1 MQAIIIGATGAT
13 GKDLLDILL
22 NDRRYSI
29 VKIFVRKKTGIA
41 SPKLQ
46 EYIIDF
52 NQPESWQHLVTGDV
66 LFSCLGT
73 TLKAAGSKEAQYKID
88 YGYQLAF
95 ADAAK
100 KNNIPVLALVSSSG
114 ADANSP
120 FFYMKMK
127 GELEEAVKK
136 LHFKKLLIFR
146 PPMLIRK
153 GTDRAGEKWGL
164 KLISALNAI
173 GLAKSMKPLE
183 TEKLA
188 LTMAEKAVSE
198 SEGTHIFAGSQLK
211 EIS

>member
-22 NDRRYSI
+22 NDSRYSI
-29 VKIFVRKKTGIA
+29 VKIFVRKKTGVKH
-41 SPKLQ
+41 PKLQ
-46 EYIIDF
+46 EFIINF

-95 ADAAK
+95 AEAAG

-136 LHFKKLLIFR
+136 LQFKKLLIFR

-153 GTDRAGEKWGL
+153 GTDRSGEKWGL
-164 KLISALNAI
+164 KLISVLNAI

-188 LTMAEKAVSE
+188 LTMAEKVVSE
-198 SEGTHIFAGSQLK
+198 TEGAHIFAGPELK
-211 EIS
+211 KIN